1 MSSEFVERRPPVRE
15 EILHTILAD
24 IEKPCRF
31 KRGYE
36 DPILI
41 SGICGINPSIG
52 SYGYRNAGEGKSCR
66 CLPNLVACHHEDTV
80 IKSPGRQVPEPALQF
95 FLSAPSW

>member
-1 MSSEFVERRPPVRE
+1 MRE
-15 EILHTILAD
+15 KILHTILAD

-41 SGICGINPSIG
+41 FGICGINPSIG
-52 SYGYRNAGEGKSCR
+52 SYGYRNAGERKSSR
-66 CLPNLVACHHEDTV
+66 CLSHLVACHHIDRV
-80 IKSPGRQVPEPALQF
+80 VKGPGWEVPEPALQF
-95 FLSAPSW
+95 FLSTPPR